1 MSPYVSVK
9 TKPGRVAFSA
19 PRGGDAIPHDRY
31 VPVERTPW
39 IERLISVHGDIEVE
53 PATRNAPAAPSSE
66 KKPAPAAQ

>member
-9 TKPGRVAFSA
+9 TKAGRVAFSA
-19 PRGGDAIPHDRY
+19 PRGGEAIPHDRY
-31 VPVERTPW
+31 IAVERTPW

-53 PATRNAPAAPSSE
+53 PVRSAPAASTGE